1 MKRDYYE
8 VLGVSK
14 TASLDE
20 IKKAYRKLAMA
31 NHPDKNPGNK
41 EAEDRFKEATEAY
54 EVLSDA
60 DKRKRYDQY
69 GFAGVEQNG
78 GYQNAYRDFSDIF
91 QGFGGGFGGGGGLDD
106 ILSQFF
112 GGGSRRNAKASGAV
126 DGRSLQA
133 GVEIDL
139 LEAVQGTDRTIEYA
153 HDVKCPKCKG
163 QGTEHPEKK
172 HTCTNCN
179 GSGVVISRQGFF
191 TTQMPC
197 TSCRGAG
204 VIIDDPCPD
213 CKGSGLTHKREKIK
227 VDIPKGIESGQSVIV
242 RGMGNSGAK
251 GGRDG
256 DLYVQVAIKK
266 NARFARKGND
276 LYCRLPITPSKA
288 ALGGRV
294 EFLHI
299 NGEVL
304 SIDIP
309 AGSESGQYL
318 KVRGKGIAP
327 GRKGLFAKD
336 GDLFVELHVTT
347 PKKLTKKA
355 KELYEQLAKEQNES
369 DRAELVNL

>member
-69 GFAGVEQNG
+69 GFAGVDQNAG

-91 QGFGGGFGGGGGLDD
+91 QGFGGFSGGGGLDD

-112 GGGSRRNAKASGAV
+112 GGGSRRSSRSNGAV
-126 DGRSLQA
+126 DGHSLQY

-139 LEAVQGTDRTIEYA
+139 LDAVQGAEEIIEYA

-163 QGTEHPEKK
+163 QGTEHPDKK
-172 HTCTNCN
+172 HTCSTCN
-179 GSGVVISRQGFF
+179 GSGVRVARQGFF
-191 TTQMPC
+191 TTQTTCPD
-197 TSCRGAG
+197 CRGAG

-213 CKGSGLTHKREKIK
+213 CKGSGVTHKREKIK
-227 VDIPKGIESGQSVIV
+227 VEIPRGIESGQSVIV
-242 RGMGNSGAK
+242 RGMGDAGAK
-251 GGRDG
+251 GGKDG
-256 DLYVQVAIKK
+256 DLYVQVRVKS
-266 NARFARKGND
+266 NSRFMRKGID
-276 LYCRLPITPSKA
+276 LYCKLPISPSKA
-288 ALGGRV
+288 ALGGKS
-294 EFLHI
+294 EFTHI

-309 AGSESGQYL
+309 AGSESGKYF
-318 KVRGKGIAP
+318 KIKGKGIAS
-327 GRKGLFAKD
+327 GKKGLFSRD
-336 GDLFVELHVTT
+336 GDLYVELYVTT
-347 PKKLTKKA
+347 PKKISKKA
-355 KELYEQLAKEQNES
+355 KELYEQLAKELNEV
-369 DRAELVNL
+369 DRTELINL